1 MTKKYDHKF
10 DDIPVVDTRDPERL
24 REPVEVLQITL
35 TYYKGGDGYRPEP
48 RGWTLR
54 VQPMSYVRPE
64 PGVVIQRYAPT
75 EGVRRFVHE
84 VQRASMKGKREA
96 IAKAEEVLPSLVQ
109 FCLDHNPHLQTLAD
123 HQRARDLQR
132 LAKVGT
138 VAAVLGIKVSP

>member
-10 DDIPVVDTRDPERL
+10 DNIPVIDSRDPERL
-24 REPVEVLQITL
+24 REPVEVLQVTL
-35 TYYKGGDGYRPEP
+35 TYSKGGGWRPEP

-64 PGVVIQRYAPT
+64 PGVVIQRYTPT
-75 EGVRRFVHE
+75 EGVRRFIHE
-84 VQRASMKGKREA
+84 VRRVSAKGQREA
-96 IAKAEEVLPSLVQ
+96 IAKAEAVMAETVQ
-109 FCLDHNPHLQTLAD
+109 FCLDRNPHLQTLAD
-123 HQRARDLQR
+123 HQQARDLRR